1 MGSCDDMAM
10 NMTCHLISIIARGN
24 WQLARECTMFI
35 YLTYKLHIN
44 SAGRALAGFEDTK
57 KKVYSPNLS
66 AIREDDPDGVL
77 DKVIHELFGLL
88 GKKDLDEK
96 GHLDTFKEVML
107 ASLLE
112 YYEDVIAEC
121 GVNSI
126 LIVRLNEVFGK
137 HFIYHANLLVWGKKI
152 KEARWKKMLRTELHQ
167 VT

>member
-1 MGSCDDMAM
+1 MAM

-57 KKVYSPNLS
+57 KKVHSPNLS
-66 AIREDDPDGVL
+66 AIREDDTDGAL
-77 DKVIHELFGLL
+77 NKVIHELFGVL
-88 GKKDLDEK
+88 GIKGLAEN
-96 GHLDTFKEVML
+96 GHLGTFKEVML

-121 GVNSI
+121 GVSSI
-126 LIVRLNEVFGK
+126 LVVRLNEVFAK
-137 HFIYHANLLVWGKKI
+137 RFIYGPKNRMGKKI
-152 KEARWKKMLRTELHQ
+152 KEAR
-167 VT
+167 